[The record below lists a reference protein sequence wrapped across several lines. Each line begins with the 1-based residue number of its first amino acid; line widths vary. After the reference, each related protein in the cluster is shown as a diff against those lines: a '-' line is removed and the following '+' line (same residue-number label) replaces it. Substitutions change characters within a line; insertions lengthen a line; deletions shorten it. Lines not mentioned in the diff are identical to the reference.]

1 MSFVIAS
8 PEALLAAATDLAAI
22 RSTIRA
28 ANAAAAVP
36 TTGALA
42 PAADEVSA
50 GHSGAIW
57 RPGPELSSGQR
68 PGGGVS

>member
-50 GHSGAIW
+50 
-57 RPGPELSSGQR
+57 
-68 PGGGVS
+68 

>member
-36 TTGALA
+36 TTGR
-42 PAADEVSA
+42 
-50 GHSGAIW
+50 W
-57 RPGPELSSGQR
+57 RPPPMR
-68 PGGGVS
+68 CRRA

>member
-28 ANAAAAVP
+28 ANAAA
-36 TTGALA
+36 G
-42 PAADEVSA
+42 
-50 GHSGAIW
+50 
-57 RPGPELSSGQR
+57 GPDD
-68 PGGGVS
+68 GGVGARRR